1 MPAYAK
7 TRKGLEEME
16 VRRGALGPRARR
28 LLILADGKRDS
39 AELQRMLPDPAFA
52 ETLAELEREGYIE
65 AVAGALA
72 QETAAPAVPAPSAS
86 ARPAEVPQDPV
97 VRHQMA
103 RNFMLNTLKTFSG
116 PYAKLS
122 LMERIDASRD
132 GAELRLLLEDWM
144 KAMNESS
151 AARPQ
156 AAALR
161 ARLEAVI

>member
-16 VRRGALGPRARR
+16 LRRGALGPRARR
-28 LLILADGKRDS
+28 LLILADGKRDH

-52 ETLAELEREGYIE
+52 DTLAELERDGYIE
-65 AVAGALA
+65 ALAEVAA
-72 QETAAPAVPAPSAS
+72 QELAPPAAPAQPAP
-86 ARPAEVPQDPV
+86 ARPAQVPEDPAA
-97 VRHQMA
+97 RHQMA

-122 LMERIDASRD
+122 LMERIDASRNSD
-132 GAELRLLLEDWM
+132 ELRLLLEDWM
-144 KAMNESS
+144 SAMNESS

-156 AAALR
+156 AAALK
-161 ARLEAVI
+161 ARLEAVF

>member
-65 AVAGALA
+65 VVAGAA
-72 QETAAPAVPAPSAS
+72 PQESASSAAPAPATPT
-86 ARPAEVPQDPV
+86 RPADVPEDPAA
-97 VRHQMA
+97 RHQMA

-132 GAELRLLLEDWM
+132 SAELRLLLEDWM